1 MNTLGFSLSFI
12 FLVSCISIMWGVLT
26 YDGAEIKGKEAV
38 KSGFYAFSAISGISL
53 GLALVI
59 LFLS

>member
-1 MNTLGFSLSFI
+1 
-12 FLVSCISIMWGVLT
+12 MWGVLT